1 MAAMANLYLHA
12 MGNIDIIRS
21 LAVFTGNDGLLKFIS
36 VSRIVVSWPH
46 LVWERMDILQAWTTW
61 TEQSGNLTAD
71 GKRWWDGVLTFVAIS
86 GILRGS
92 EKATATA
99 QFSLLNATCE
109 SAHGE
114 FYNTRASRLQQWYA
128 QVLI

>member
-21 LAVFTGNDGLLKFIS
+21 LAVFTDDDGLLKFIS

-61 TEQSGNLTAD
+61 TEWESD
-71 GKRWWDGVLTFVAIS
+71 RRWQALVDEVQRS
-86 GILRGS
+86 
-92 EKATATA
+92 
-99 QFSLLNATCE
+99 
-109 SAHGE
+109 
-114 FYNTRASRLQQWYA
+114 
-128 QVLI
+128 